1 MEEINDLSHKE
12 KKYSKGNR
20 SELLSVYH
28 NEYEGR
34 HS

>member
-1 MEEINDLSHKE
+1 MEEINDLPQTE
-12 KKYSKGNR
+12 KQYSKGNR

-28 NEYEGR
+28 DKYEGR